1 MNKLA
6 NSQGGDE
13 DRTSLIIPLNERQ
26 EPLMDTQRHQRLGT
40 RSPAHFFE
48 NVQCRDHH
56 QSLRL
61 DLMFGESPKFSGV
74 IQI

>member
-6 NSQGGDE
+6 NSQSGDE

-26 EPLMDTQRHQRLGT
+26 EPLMDTQGHQRLGT

-48 NVQCRDHH
+48 NAQCGDHQ

-61 DLMFGESPKFSGV
+61 DLMFGDSSKFFGV

>member
-1 MNKLA
+1 
-6 NSQGGDE
+6 
-13 DRTSLIIPLNERQ
+13 
-26 EPLMDTQRHQRLGT
+26 MDTQGHQRLGT

-48 NVQCRDHH
+48 NAQCGDHQ

-61 DLMFGESPKFSGV
+61 DLMFGDSSKFFGV